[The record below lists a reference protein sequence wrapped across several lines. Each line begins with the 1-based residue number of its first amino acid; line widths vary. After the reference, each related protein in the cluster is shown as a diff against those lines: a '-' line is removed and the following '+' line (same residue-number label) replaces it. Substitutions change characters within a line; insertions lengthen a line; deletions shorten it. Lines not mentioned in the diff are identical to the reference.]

1 MKLIHNLV
9 VLFVLSTSFNCLASI
24 IFINEIHYDNAG
36 TDQNE
41 FFEIM
46 GEAGFDLSGWQVE
59 LYNGSNGETYGN
71 TINLSG
77 VLADSHHGFGFASFF
92 PTSFQNGSP
101 DGLALIDNN
110 GVVQQFLSYEG
121 TITATAGSAIGLT
134 SIDIGISE
142 SSSTPANFSLQ
153 LTGSSNNYQDF
164 TWQAMAHTSG
174 FINSGQVLKTNQTA
188 TTSVPEP
195 MTVLLL
201 LVSLVALVVLR
212 LFTNTMKH
220 HKINQPLY

>member
-1 MKLIHNLV
+1 MKFINNLV
-9 VLFVLSTSFNCLASI
+9 VLLALSSSFLCSASI

-46 GEAGFDLSGWQVE
+46 GEAGLDLSGWQVE
-59 LYNGSNGETYGN
+59 LYNGSNGETYGSI
-71 TINLSG
+71 INLSG
-77 VLADSHHGFGFASFF
+77 ILANNYNGFGFASFY
-92 PTSFQNGSP
+92 PTSFQNGAP

-121 TITATAGSAIGLT
+121 VITATSGSANGIT

-153 LTGSSNNYQDF
+153 LTGSGSNYQDF

-174 FINSGQVLKTNQTA
+174 AINTGQILRTNQTEKVE
-188 TTSVPEP
+188 VPEP
-195 MTVLLL
+195 MTIMMLFIALILLNF
-201 LVSLVALVVLR
+201 
-212 LFTNTMKH
+212 FTNAMNHRKTKDLH
-220 HKINQPLY
+220 N

>member
-1 MKLIHNLV
+1 MKLIHSLV
-9 VLFVLSTSFNCLASI
+9 VLLALSTSFICSASI

-36 TDQNE
+36 TDQHE

-46 GEAGFDLSGWQVE
+46 GEAGLDLSGWQVE
-59 LYNGSNGETYGN
+59 LYNGSNGGTYGN
-71 TINLSG
+71 IIYLSG
-77 VLADSHHGFGFASFF
+77 VLTDIHHGFGFASFS
-92 PTSFQNGSP
+92 PTSFQNGAP

-121 TITATAGSAIGLT
+121 VITATSGSAVGLT

-142 SSSTPANFSLQ
+142 SSATPINFSLQ
-153 LTGSSNNYQDF
+153 LTGNSNNYQDF

-174 FINSGQVLKTNQTA
+174 LINSGQVLRTSQTDTISA
-188 TTSVPEP
+188 PEP

-201 LVSLVALVVLR
+201 LVALVVLR
-212 LFTNTMKH
+212 LFTYSMKH
-220 HKINQPLY
+220 HQINQPVY

>member
-1 MKLIHNLV
+1 MKLIHSLV
-9 VLFVLSTSFNCLASI
+9 VLLALSTSFICSASI
-24 IFINEIHYDNAG
+24 IFINEVHYDNAG

-46 GEAGFDLSGWQVE
+46 GEAGLDLSGWQVE

-71 TINLSG
+71 IIHLTG
-77 VLADSHHGFGFASFF
+77 VLADSHHGYGFASFS
-92 PTSFQNGSP
+92 PTSFQNGAP

-134 SIDIGISE
+134 SIYIGISE

-153 LTGSSNNYQDF
+153 LTGSSNNPQDF
-164 TWQAMAHTSG
+164 TWQALTHTSG
-174 FINSGQVLKTNQTA
+174 FINSGQVLSTNQTA
-188 TTSVPEP
+188 TVSVPEP
-195 MTVLLL
+195 MIVILF
-201 LVSLVALVVLR
+201 SIALVVLKLITSTR
-212 LFTNTMKH
+212 KQY
-220 HKINQPLY
+220 KINQPIY

>member
-1 MKLIHNLV
+1 MKFINNLV
-9 VLFVLSTSFNCLASI
+9 VFLVLSTSFICSASI

-46 GEAGFDLSGWQVE
+46 GVAGLDLSGWQVE
-59 LYNGSNGETYGN
+59 LYNGSNGETYGS
-71 TINLSG
+71 IIHLSG
-77 VLADSHHGFGFASFF
+77 VLADSHHGFGFASFY
-92 PTSFQNGSP
+92 PTSFQNGGP

-121 TITATAGSAIGLT
+121 VITATAGSAYGLT
-134 SIDIGISE
+134 SIDIGINE

-153 LTGSSNNYQDF
+153 LTGSSKNYQDF

-188 TTSVPEP
+188 TISVSEP
-195 MTVLLL
+195 MTVILLL
-201 LVSLVALVVLR
+201 MALVALKLS
-212 LFTNTMKH
+212 TKTMKPY
-220 HKINQPLY
+220 KVNQPIY

>member
-1 MKLIHNLV
+1 MKILKQLV
-9 VLFVLSTSFNCLASI
+9 LLFALSTPFYSLAGI

-46 GEAGFDLSGWQVE
+46 GEAGLDLSGWQVE

-71 TINLSG
+71 IIHLSG
-77 VLADSHHGFGFASFF
+77 ILTDSHHGFGFASFS

-121 TITATAGSAIGLT
+121 TITATSGSANGLT
-134 SIDIGISE
+134 SVDIRISE

-153 LTGSSNNYQDF
+153 LTGSSDNYQNF

-174 FINSGQVLKTNQTA
+174 FINSGQVLRTNQTA

-195 MTVLLL
+195 MTSILLF
-201 LVSLVALVVLR
+201 VSLVALVVLR

-220 HKINQPLY
+220 HKVNQPIY